1 MMGNEAEG
9 RKKDINQEN
18 TDGLRRE
25 VRVVMEL

>member
-1 MMGNEAEG
+1 MGNEAED

-25 VRVVMEL
+25 ARVVMKL

>member
-1 MMGNEAEG
+1 MGSEAED

-25 VRVVMEL
+25 ARVVMKL